1 MLRARIAA
9 ETFEEPPPSAS
20 DDFAIVVRRLRK
32 RYAKVEALRSVS
44 FDVRAGTTTA
54 LLGGNGAG
62 KTTTLSML
70 LGVLLPT
77 AGSIHVLGCD
87 MLRDRYR
94 VLPRMNFTS
103 PYVDLPKRLTVRENL
118 RVFADLYGIVKPR
131 ARIDELAEQF
141 DLAQLLK
148 RPYGQLSAG
157 QRTRVSLAKALLNHP
172 DVLLLDEP
180 TASLDPDI
188 GDRMRTYL
196 EDYQRSSGCT
206 MLLASHNMHE
216 VERMCA
222 DVIMLRAG
230 VVVDQGSPAELIERY
245 GRETM
250 EEVFLDIARGVAE
263 ESTSD
268 VAPAEIAS

>member
-1 MLRARIAA
+1 MTHAAIAVQDLVKRFGKIEA
-9 ETFEEPPPSAS
+9 VRGVTFE
-20 DDFAIVVRRLRK
+20 
-32 RYAKVEALRSVS
+32 
-44 FDVRAGTTTA
+44 VRAGTTTA

-87 MLRDRYR
+87 MLRERHR

-118 RVFADLYGIVKPR
+118 RVFADLYGIERPSF
-131 ARIDELAEQF
+131 RIGELAVEL
-141 DLAQLLK
+141 DLTDLLK

-157 QRTRVSLAKALLNHP
+157 QRTRVSLAKSLLNRP
-172 DVLLLDEP
+172 EALLLDEP

-188 GDRMRTYL
+188 GDRMRSYL
-196 EDYQRSSGCT
+196 EDYQRRSGCT
-206 MLLASHNMHE
+206 MLLASHNMNE
-216 VERMCA
+216 VERMCS

-230 VVVDQGSPAELIERY
+230 SVVDQGSPDELIARY

-250 EEVFLDIARGVAE
+250 EEVFLDIARGVDEPAE
-263 ESTSD
+263 EAVS
-268 VAPAEIAS
+268 

>member
-1 MLRARIAA
+1 MTHAAIAVRDLA
-9 ETFEEPPPSAS
+9 KRFGKIEAVRGVTFE
-20 DDFAIVVRRLRK
+20 
-32 RYAKVEALRSVS
+32 
-44 FDVRAGTTTA
+44 VRAGTTTA

-87 MLRDRYR
+87 MLRERHR

-118 RVFADLYGIVKPR
+118 RVFADLYGIERPSF
-131 ARIDELAEQF
+131 RIGELAAEL
-141 DLAQLLK
+141 DLADLLK

-157 QRTRVSLAKALLNHP
+157 QRTRVSLAKSLLNRP
-172 DVLLLDEP
+172 EALLLDEP

-188 GDRMRTYL
+188 GDRMRSYL
-196 EDYQRSSGCT
+196 EDYQRRSGCT
-206 MLLASHNMHE
+206 MLLASHNMSE
-216 VERMCA
+216 VERMCS

-230 VVVDQGSPAELIERY
+230 IVVDQGSPAELIERY

-250 EEVFLDIARGVAE
+250 EEVFLDIARGVDEPAE
-263 ESTSD
+263 E
-268 VAPAEIAS
+268 VAS

>member
-1 MLRARIAA
+1 MTQAAIAVHDLA
-9 ETFEEPPPSAS
+9 KRFGKIEAVRGVTFE
-20 DDFAIVVRRLRK
+20 
-32 RYAKVEALRSVS
+32 
-44 FDVRAGTTTA
+44 VRAGTTTA

-77 AGSIHVLGCD
+77 AGSIQVLGCD
-87 MLRDRYR
+87 MLRERHR

-118 RVFADLYGIVKPR
+118 RVFADLYGIERPSF
-131 ARIDELAEQF
+131 RIGELAAEF
-141 DLAQLLK
+141 DLTDLLK

-157 QRTRVSLAKALLNHP
+157 QRTRVSLAKSLLNRAEA
-172 DVLLLDEP
+172 LLLDEP

-196 EDYQRSSGCT
+196 EDYQRRSGCT
-206 MLLASHNMHE
+206 MLLASHNMNE
-216 VERMCA
+216 VERMCS

-230 VVVDQGSPAELIERY
+230 SVVDQGSPAELIARY

-250 EEVFLDIARGVAE
+250 EEVFLDIARGVDEPAE
-263 ESTSD
+263 EGVS
-268 VAPAEIAS
+268 

>member
-1 MLRARIAA
+1 MSTAAIAVR
-9 ETFEEPPPSAS
+9 
-20 DDFAIVVRRLRK
+20 DLQKRFAKIEAVRGI
-32 RYAKVEALRSVS
+32 A

-77 AGSIHVLGCD
+77 GGSIRVLGCD
-87 MLRDRYR
+87 MLRERHR

-118 RVFADLYGIVKPR
+118 RVFADLYGVERPSF
-131 ARIDELAEQF
+131 RIGELAAEL
-141 DLAQLLK
+141 DLDGLLR

-157 QRTRVSLAKALLNHP
+157 QRTRVSLAKALLNRP
-172 DVLLLDEP
+172 EVLLLDEP

-188 GDRMRTYL
+188 GDRMRSYL
-196 EDYQRSSGCT
+196 EDYQQASGCT
-206 MLLASHNMHE
+206 MLLASHNMSE

-230 VVVDQGSPAELIERY
+230 SVVDQGSPAALIARY
-245 GRETM
+245 GRDTM
-250 EEVFLDIARGVAE
+250 EEVFLDIARGVEDPERTAAE
-263 ESTSD
+263 EVVS
-268 VAPAEIAS
+268 

>member
-1 MLRARIAA
+1 MTDAAIA
-9 ETFEEPPPSAS
+9 
-20 DDFAIVVRRLRK
+20 VRDLRK
-32 RYAKVEALRSVS
+32 RFATVEAVRGIS

-54 LLGGNGAG
+54 LLVGNGAG

-77 AGSIHVLGCD
+77 SGAVRILGCD
-87 MLRDRYR
+87 MLRERYR

-118 RVFADLYGIVKPR
+118 RVFADLYGVARP
-131 ARIDELAEQF
+131 AMRIDELAAEL
-141 DLAQLLK
+141 DLGGLLK

-157 QRTRVSLAKALLNHP
+157 QRTRVSLAKALLNRP

-188 GDRMRTYL
+188 GDRMRSHL
-196 EDYQRSSGCT
+196 ERYQQASGCT
-206 MLLASHNMHE
+206 MLLASHNMSE

-222 DVIMLRAG
+222 DVIMLRTG
-230 VVVDQGSPAELIERY
+230 SVVDQGSPAQLIARY
-245 GRETM
+245 GRDTM
-250 EEVFLDIARGVAE
+250 EEVFLDIARGVDEPDRTAPE
-263 ESTSD
+263 EVVT
-268 VAPAEIAS
+268 

>member
-1 MLRARIAA
+1 MRN
-9 ETFEEPPPSAS
+9 
-20 DDFAIVVRRLRK
+20 LRK
-32 RYAKVEALRSVS
+32 CYAKVEALRSVS

-77 AGSIHVLGCD
+77 SGSIHVLGCD

-118 RVFADLYGIVKPR
+118 RVFADLYGVAKPR
-131 ARIDELAEQF
+131 ARIDELAMQF
-141 DLAQLLK
+141 DLGGLVK

-157 QRTRVSLAKALLNHP
+157 QRTRVSLAKAFLNQP

-180 TASLDPDI
+180 TASLDPDV

-196 EDYQRSSGCT
+196 EDYQRASGCT
-206 MLLASHNMHE
+206 LLLASHNMHE
-216 VERMCA
+216 VERMCD

-230 VVVDQGSPAELIERY
+230 VVVDHGSPRQLIDRY
-245 GRETM
+245 GRDTM
-250 EEVFLDIARGVAE
+250 EEVFLDIARGVPD
-263 ESTSD
+263 ESG
-268 VAPAEIAS
+268 EASPERMLT